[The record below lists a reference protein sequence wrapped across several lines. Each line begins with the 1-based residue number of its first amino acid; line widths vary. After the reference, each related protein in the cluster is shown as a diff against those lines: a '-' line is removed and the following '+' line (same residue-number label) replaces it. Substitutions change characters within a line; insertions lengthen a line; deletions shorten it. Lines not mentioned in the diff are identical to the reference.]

1 MPEGRGSNLPGRIG
15 GSNMPGR
22 RGGSN
27 MPGRREGSR
36 MPESGRG
43 SHMPERRYPL
53 ERWEN
58 ANCLNEAQIS
68 DVERERT
75 HRDKEKC
82 AQEVEAKKP
91 PNESLAAEDGVV
103 KSETPLYTPKHA
115 QPKDGEESNISQKK
129 VVEKK
134 KPPDKAFLQPVAEA
148 EAAWEERREIGK
160 EEAERDSIEFSS
172 HLQDFLKEMSLPV
185 LDEDRVPPDKNLSIR
200 REDGRKRWMESNL
213 AESEKKPKKPPDIS
227 SLSRKKRAF
236 GPAWTGAKCAKMKR
250 EMRKPPAGEDY
261 SAVNEEG
268 DKVTPDLGGEYVDGS
283 VNVYIQ

>member
-1 MPEGRGSNLPGRIG
+1 
-15 GSNMPGR
+15 
-22 RGGSN
+22 
-27 MPGRREGSR
+27 
-36 MPESGRG
+36 
-43 SHMPERRYPL
+43 
-53 ERWEN
+53 
-58 ANCLNEAQIS
+58 
-68 DVERERT
+68 
-75 HRDKEKC
+75 
-82 AQEVEAKKP
+82 VEAKKP
-91 PNESLAAEDGVV
+91 PNESIRSLAAEDCIVE
-103 KSETPLYTPKHA
+103 SETPRYPQKHA
-115 QPKDGEESNISQKK
+115 QPQKDREESSTSQKI

-148 EAAWEERREIGK
+148 EAAWVERREIGK

-185 LDEDRVPPDKNLSIR
+185 LLDEDRVPPDKNLSMR

-227 SLSRKKRAF
+227 VRALKKKAF

-268 DKVTPDLGGEYVDGS
+268 DKVPPDIGGEYVNRS
-283 VNVYIQ
+283 VNVYIQQFCK